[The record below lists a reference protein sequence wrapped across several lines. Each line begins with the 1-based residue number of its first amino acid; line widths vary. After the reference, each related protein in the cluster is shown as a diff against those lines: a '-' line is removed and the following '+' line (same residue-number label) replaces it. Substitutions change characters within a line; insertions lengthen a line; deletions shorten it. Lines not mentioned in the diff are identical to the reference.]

1 MLKPSAFFPNSTSR
15 NLKNLRQAT
24 VLLSS
29 EETEQSLTELSGHP
43 TGRPTH
49 PCPFTQ
55 ASKLKQD
62 YQTLKEN
69 IQHDKQN
76 QKQRGTRER
85 IGKKKNLRNKSIVFM
100 KQE

>member
-29 EETEQSLTELSGHP
+29 EETEQSLTDYCLEELSTKLSGHP

-69 IQHDKQN
+69 IQQDKQN

-85 IGKKKNLRNKSIVFM
+85 IGKKKSEK
-100 KQE
+100 